1 MEVFLALAVLLFSWL
16 ALASTNFETIEIVD
30 REHCATGPHAANWQ
44 NGHLSLSSLEE
55 GNVGS
60 EFGLHHTLQNF
71 EAETRTADGI
81 APPRILARR
90 EPKTESCG
98 YTELSDDVLNRYRCY
113 ADDLARLR
121 EELDLTPDH
130 KPIEGD
136 EGSSPIIGAVF
147 ARSPGRS

>member
-1 MEVFLALAVLLFSWL
+1 MEVFLILAVLLFSCL
-16 ALASTNFETIEIVD
+16 ALASTRFETIDILS
-30 REHCATGPHAANWQ
+30 REHGATGLHAANWQ
-44 NGHLSLSSLEE
+44 NGHLSFGSLEE
-55 GNVGS
+55 ANAGN

-90 EPKTESCG
+90 EPKAESYG

-121 EELDLTPDH
+121 EELNLTPDH
-130 KPIEGD
+130 EPIKVD
-136 EGSSPIIGAVF
+136 DGSSPVIGAVF
-147 ARSPGRS
+147 ARSPGRG

>member
-1 MEVFLALAVLLFSWL
+1 MEVFLILAVLLFSCL
-16 ALASTNFETIEIVD
+16 TLASTTFEATDIVS
-30 REHCATGPHAANWQ
+30 REHYATGSHAAIRQ
-44 NGHLSLSSLEE
+44 NGHLSLRPLEDDDI
-55 GNVGS
+55 GN

-71 EAETRTADGI
+71 ETETRKADGI

-90 EPKTESCG
+90 ESEGGSWG

-121 EELDLTPDH
+121 EELNLTPDH
-130 KPIEGD
+130 EPIAGD
-136 EGSSPIIGAVF
+136 DGTSPVIGAVF